1 MGKRERG
8 SRGRGARC
16 LIVDVHKQGSPPSK
30 SAISRTVLLCLD
42 PIQVRRMFGS
52 AASIVLLQDTGC

>member
-1 MGKRERG
+1 MVIADLCLNVCDRIAVAPRRG
-8 SRGRGARC
+8 S
-16 LIVDVHKQGSPPSK
+16 S
-30 SAISRTVLLCLD
+30 LLCLD